1 MASRRA
7 PAGLPRPRLHV
18 CAALREKN
26 LGSRAAQSALNPGTF
41 EFARD
46 YRDLFRA
53 HPINTILLKIAYW
66 LNP

>member
-1 MASRRA
+1 VN
-7 PAGLPRPRLHV
+7 RP
-18 CAALREKN
+18 
-26 LGSRAAQSALNPGTF
+26 GF

-53 HPINTILLKIAYW
+53 HPDNTLLLKLAYW